1 MPKLLRSWTIL
12 INGSGMFNLAILF
25 NLKRPNK
32 LSVKFILYSGHLFTT
47 LLFFVYYRTTIPER
61 SSEGTRTGIQ
71 TRPMSAFVV
80 TLIPTPSRREG
91 SIGAL
96 LPATHMHPAGRLLPW
111 AIFKFLHPDTTHTRT
126 HKASDG

>member
-47 LLFFVYYRTTIPER
+47 LLFFVYYRTTTPER

-71 TRPMSAFVV
+71 TRPMSAFLV

-96 LPATHMHPAGRLLPW
+96 LPATHPAASMGN
-111 AIFKFLHPDTTHTRT
+111 FLHARARGMSTWCLVYSHC
-126 HKASDG
+126 